1 MSKLNEEC
9 QIIDGPLVA
18 KYYKYYLQQKNPYVV
33 YKLPVNKVS
42 IKGFYNKY
50 KSEFDKLA
58 KIFNKYN
65 LDIIMYLEYFVLTTN
80 HFEKDIKT
88 ELVTNL
94 SITKYADYLQIRR
107 SREKIYKYFLRSANN
122 IAKECI
128 RLNYVNVIDYLRY
141 LIKNRLLAN
150 YCLAGKISIY
160 YLAAI
165 PKFNKVILQL
175 DDISKDEFNTLYER
189 FDKYHTDVNEAF
201 LQMKNI
207 KINPIRYTNDLILKL
222 RNV

>member
-80 HFEKDIKT
+80 HLK
-88 ELVTNL
+88 
-94 SITKYADYLQIRR
+94 RH
-107 SREKIYKYFLRSANN
+107 
-122 IAKECI
+122 
-128 RLNYVNVIDYLRY
+128 
-141 LIKNRLLAN
+141 KNR
-150 YCLAGKISIY
+150 ISY
-160 YLAAI
+160 
-165 PKFNKVILQL
+165 
-175 DDISKDEFNTLYER
+175 
-189 FDKYHTDVNEAF
+189 
-201 LQMKNI
+201 
-207 KINPIRYTNDLILKL
+207 
-222 RNV
+222 